1 MNFINRAFKN
11 VTRKYSKS
19 ILLILTF
26 FLIGNLVIVGLGV
39 SNASNSAK
47 ILTRKKM
54 RAVTYKVDY
63 EKVWAY
69 MDSIED
75 EDERQKFYEDYP
87 RVKLEDVKEFI
98 ADERVKTAN
107 ALASYMWY
115 SDENNSLDYVHLNN
129 KREEQE
135 SDNSEQCYMD
145 ETGASVCETYKEPY
159 FMIRCNMFPGM
170 IEFEDGGYK
179 IKEGRFYTQD
189 EIDEGAPVAVIS
201 ENLALTEHPADGY
214 YF

>member
-54 RAVTYKVDY
+54 RAVVTYKVDY

-75 EDERQKFYEDYP
+75 EDER
-87 RVKLEDVKEFI
+87 
-98 ADERVKTAN
+98 
-107 ALASYMWY
+107 
-115 SDENNSLDYVHLNN
+115 
-129 KREEQE
+129 
-135 SDNSEQCYMD
+135 
-145 ETGASVCETYKEPY
+145 
-159 FMIRCNMFPGM
+159 
-170 IEFEDGGYK
+170 
-179 IKEGRFYTQD
+179 
-189 EIDEGAPVAVIS
+189 
-201 ENLALTEHPADGY
+201 
-214 YF
+214 